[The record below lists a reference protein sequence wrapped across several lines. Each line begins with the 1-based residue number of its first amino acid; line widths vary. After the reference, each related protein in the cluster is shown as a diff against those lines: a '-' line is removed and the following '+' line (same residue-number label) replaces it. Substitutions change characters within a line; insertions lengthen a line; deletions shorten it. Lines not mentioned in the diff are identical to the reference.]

1 MTNLFIL
8 VGTSLFA
15 YLLGSFPTG
24 YLLVRS
30 LKGLDIRTLG
40 SGSTGATNVLRV
52 AGKVPAA
59 IVFGVDLAKGV
70 AAVLL
75 SGTIAQSSG
84 LDADW
89 IPAIQ
94 CGGGLLALLGHS
106 KPLWLKFKGGKSV
119 ATGLGVLFALNWV
132 IALGALGCFGLTL
145 GAFRMVSLGSIVAA
159 IAGNALMW
167 TTGQP
172 LAYKIFAFL
181 GGSYVI
187 WLHKSN
193 IQRLRSG
200 TEPRIGQTIV
210 SPAEASGVAKA
221 DSGLPSKSGQD

>member
-8 VGTSLFA
+8 IGTSLLA

-30 LKGLDIRTLG
+30 LKGWDIRTLG

-59 IVFGVDLAKGV
+59 IVFGVDIAKGV
-70 AAVLL
+70 AAVWL
-75 SGTIAQSSG
+75 SGTIAQVYW
-84 LDADW
+84 DATW

-106 KPLWLKFKGGKSV
+106 KPLWLSFKGGKSV
-119 ATGLGVLFALNWV
+119 ATGLGVLFALNWI
-132 IALGALGCFGLTL
+132 IALGTLGCFGVTL
-145 GAFRMVSLGSIVAA
+145 GAFRIVSLGSIVSA
-159 IAGNALMW
+159 IAGNVLMW
-167 TTGQP
+167 TMGQP
-172 LAYKIFAFL
+172 LAYKIFALL

-193 IQRLRSG
+193 LQRLRAG

-210 SPAEASGVAKA
+210 PAPDVSEVAK
-221 DSGLPSKSGQD
+221 PEP